1 MAGGLG
7 LATVLAGCAGE
18 TESTGD
24 SDAGSGSN
32 ETDNSGSGG
41 NDSGGSSNS
50 ANDSGNES
58 NESGVSSEG
67 EGEDEAATAGQG
79 ESVLENRGLAIR
91 EHELVVESDEYSD
104 EISVEGIIE
113 NTTDEM
119 KDYVEVSARVYDA
132 DGNQLNNY
140 WTNTTDLQAG
150 GTWKFEIMI
159 YEEADDI
166 EEYDIRVTDS
176 AL

>member
-1 MAGGLG
+1 MAGGVG
-7 LATVLAGCAGE
+7 LTTALAGCAGE
-18 TESTGD
+18 TESIGD
-24 SDAGSGSN
+24 SDTSSGSN
-32 ETDNSGSGG
+32 ETGNSGSGG
-41 NDSGGSSNS
+41 NDSGESSNS

-58 NESGVSSEG
+58 GESSGE
-67 EGEDEAATAGQG
+67 EGEDEAATAGPG
-79 ESVLENRGLAIR
+79 ESVLENRGLVIR
-91 EHELVVESDEYSD
+91 EHELVVESDEYSE
-104 EISVEGIIE
+104 EITVEGIIE

-150 GTWKFEIMI
+150 GTWKFEILI
-159 YEEADDI
+159 NEEADDI

-176 AL
+176 SL